1 MNSYNNN
8 IIKNTPDFLYV
19 PPESVHHYDSQHSQQ
34 SQHSKGIFD
43 AYICKFKTAVYVSI
57 LFALLSLP
65 IAYKILDI
73 LAKLISNN
81 VDIIDLDTEEAL
93 PLGRL
98 AMAIIVGLI
107 VFILQI

>member
-19 PPESVHHYDSQHSQQ
+19 PPERVHHYDSPHSQQ
-34 SQHSKGIFD
+34 SKGVFD

>member
-8 IIKNTPDFLYV
+8 IIKNTPDFIYT
-19 PPESVHHYDSQHSQQ
+19 PPERNQHYEQ
-34 SQHSKGIFD
+34 SGQSKGIFD
-43 AYICKFKTAVYVSI
+43 AYICKFKIAVYVSI

-65 IAYKILDI
+65 IAYKILEI

-81 VDIIDLDTEEAL
+81 IELIDQDTEDAL

-98 AMAIIVGLI
+98 AMSIIVGLI
-107 VFILQI
+107 VFILQL